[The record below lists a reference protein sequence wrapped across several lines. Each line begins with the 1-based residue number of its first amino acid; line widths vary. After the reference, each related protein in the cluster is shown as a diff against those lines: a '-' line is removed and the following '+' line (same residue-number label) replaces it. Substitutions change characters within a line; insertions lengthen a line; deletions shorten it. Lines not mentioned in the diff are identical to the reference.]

1 MPEIALN
8 SSGEHVD
15 CECERQAIE
24 STRIRFISE
33 LSLRGGENFTK

>member
-15 CECERQAIE
+15 CECERQARE